1 MPIVLIGIAFVLGI
15 GAYLLNREIL
25 VLRRERRVLESVV
38 SSLLDGYDPDLEQD
52 AWIKVLWYPSGD
64 PPEREGHPMS
74 AAERE
79 VIERLMPVRSTGRRE
94 HG

>member
-1 MPIVLIGIAFVLGI
+1 MSVVLIMIAIVVGVGTFVL
-15 GAYLLNREIL
+15 NWEIF
-25 VLRRERRVLESVV
+25 VLRREQRVLESVV

-52 AWIKVLWYPSGD
+52 AWIKVLWYYDS
-64 PPEREGHPMS
+64 PPEREGERMP
-74 AAERE
+74 ADERE